1 MGWDNSPLPWR
12 EFERRLSWAS
22 KNGQD
27 SQDNNSNHS
36 APSND
41 AHPGNDSAPSNDS
54 APGNDAHPSKYAHP
68 GNNSHLSEN
77 TARNA
82 RRITRLPA
90 SRSGE
95 PRHLNQPGP
104 DQPGSDQSGPGW
116 SELHCH
122 SSYSFLDGASSPE
135 ELVAEA
141 AQQGLRALAITD
153 HDGMYGVPQFA
164 QAAAQLNQ
172 KGFGLGTV
180 FGAELSLDLATGGSG
195 VPDPAGRHL
204 LVLARDPEG
213 YRRLC
218 RVISTAQL
226 RGGEKGRPRYDLA
239 ELAQAHDGHWVVLT
253 GCRKG
258 AVPAALAAAGPVS
271 GNPVSGNPVSG
282 NPVSGNPV
290 SGNPVSGNPVSG
302 NMAAAAR
309 ELGALADLFGRQN
322 IAVELTSHDQPD
334 DDERNDALYE
344 LATSTGTA
352 VVGTGNVHY
361 ASPRDAKLAQ
371 VLAAV
376 RARRSLDEMDGWLA
390 ASGAAYLRSG
400 TEMIHRLRRYPG
412 VYERTTELAADCAF
426 DFHVIAPKLP
436 DFPVPENYPTEAS
449 WLRHLVEV
457 KAPQRYGR
465 QEAERIGGAYAQIE
479 RELDVIVQLGFPG
492 YFLIVHDIVQF
503 CERNGILCQGRG
515 SAANSAVCYALGIT
529 NVDPVRHGLLFERF
543 LSAGRDGP
551 PDIDLDIE
559 HRRREEAIQYVYER
573 YGRENAAQVANV
585 ISYRPRMALR
595 DAGRA
600 LGYAPQQQDT
610 WARQVGPR
618 PYGPGQPIPP
628 DAGVPPG
635 VTRLAGRMQRLPRH
649 LGIHSGGMVICDQ
662 PVGEVCPV
670 EWARMPGRTVLQ
682 WDKDDCA
689 YAGLVKF
696 DLLGL
701 GMLTALRDCLELV
714 EAHHGQ
720 RWNLHSIPQ
729 EDPRV
734 YDMLCEADTVGVF
747 QVESRAQMATLPRL
761 RPRKFYDLVVEVA
774 LIRPGPIQGG
784 SVHPY
789 MRRRHG
795 DELADLP
802 HDSMYA
808 ALGKTLGV
816 PLFQEQMMQ
825 IAIDCASFTPAE
837 ADQLRQAMSSKR
849 APERIEELRARLL
862 EGMAA
867 NGIPPE
873 VAEDIYVKILAF
885 SSYGF
890 PESHAISFAYLVYA
904 SAWLKFYYP
913 AAFTA
918 ALLRAQPM
926 GFYAPASLISDV
938 RRHGVEVRSVDVNA
952 SAVLATL
959 EEKPTS
965 SRNVTPRPD
974 RVAEAGLAGETRNAT
989 PRRDR
994 VAEAGL
1000 AGETQHAT
1008 PRRDHAA
1015 KADLAAARQPAIRL
1029 GLSEVRNLGAEPAAT
1044 IVAGQPYRDLEDFA
1058 RRTRLPVP
1066 ALEALATAGA
1076 FGCFGI
1082 SRREALWAAGTAATI
1097 RPGQLPGTTPGL
1109 AAPPLPAMT
1118 AAEETFADLW
1128 ATGTYGTHPIEHIRP
1143 GLAERG
1149 VIGTSELRTAR
1160 PGANVTVAGLVTHRQ
1175 QPGTARGVVFLS
1187 LEDET
1192 GMANIICP
1200 PAVWERHRRLAVEAN
1215 ALLVF
1220 GRVERLDGAVS
1231 LLAIRLRRLRVIAAA
1246 RSRDFR

>member
-1 MGWDNSPLPWR
+1 MGWDNPPLPWR
-12 EFERRLSWAS
+12 EFERRLSWS
-22 KNGQD
+22 GQD
-27 SQDNNSNHS
+27 GEDGRGGEDSQVDEDGRSGKDDGGGEGDGERA
-36 APSND
+36 APVT
-41 AHPGNDSAPSNDS
+41 H
-54 APGNDAHPSKYAHP
+54 
-68 GNNSHLSEN
+68 
-77 TARNA
+77 
-82 RRITRLPA
+82 LPA
-90 SRSGE
+90 SRAHRAGA
-95 PRHLNQPGP
+95 PG
-104 DQPGSDQSGPGW
+104 GPAW
-116 SELHCH
+116 AELHCH

-141 AQQGLRALAITD
+141 AGLGLQALAITD

-164 QAAAQLNQ
+164 QAAARLTQQ
-172 KGFGLGTV
+172 TGTRLGTV
-180 FGAELSLDLATGGSG
+180 FGAELSLDLPGGQGG
-195 VPDPAGRHL
+195 VPDPVGRHL

-226 RGGEKGRPRYDLA
+226 AGKEKGRPVYHEAD
-239 ELAQAHDGHWVVLT
+239 LAQAHGGHWVILT

-258 AVPAALAAAGPVS
+258 AVPAALATAGP
-271 GNPVSGNPVSG
+271 G
-282 NPVSGNPV
+282 
-290 SGNPVSGNPVSG
+290 
-302 NMAAAAR
+302 AAAK
-309 ELGALADLFGRQN
+309 ELRALADLFGHQN
-322 IAVELTSHDQPD
+322 IAIELTSHDQPA

-344 LATSTGTA
+344 LGTSTGTTVIA
-352 VVGTGNVHY
+352 TGNVHY
-361 ASPRDAKLAQ
+361 ASPPGAKLAQ
-371 VLAAV
+371 ALAAV

-400 TEMIHRLRRYPG
+400 PEMAHRLRRYPG
-412 VYERTTELAADCAF
+412 VRERTVELAADCAF
-426 DFHVIAPKLP
+426 DFYVIAPKLP
-436 DFPVPENYPTEAS
+436 DFPTPADYPTEAS
-449 WLRHLVEV
+449 WLRQLVKI
-457 KAPQRYGR
+457 KAPERYGPPH
-465 QEAERIGGAYAQIE
+465 AERVEGAYDQID
-479 RELDVIVQLGFPG
+479 RELDVIMNLGFPG
-492 YFLIVHDIVQF
+492 YFLIVHDIVEF
-503 CERNGILCQGRG
+503 CERKGILCQGRG

-529 NVDPVRHGLLFERF
+529 SVDPVGHGLLFERF

-559 HRRREEAIQYVYER
+559 HRRREEAIQYVYDR

-600 LGYAPQQQDT
+600 LGYAPQEQDR

-618 PYGPGQPIPP
+618 PHGHAPGPPVSPDAGIPP
-628 DAGVPPG
+628 DAGVPPV
-635 VTRLAGRMQRLPRH
+635 VTSLAARMQRLPRH
-649 LGIHSGGMVICDQ
+649 LGIHSGGMVICDR

-714 EAHHGQ
+714 EAYHGQ
-720 RWNLHSIPQ
+720 RWQLHSIPQ
-729 EDPRV
+729 EDPGV
-734 YDMLCEADTVGVF
+734 YDMLCEADTIGVF

-761 RPRKFYDLVVEVA
+761 RPRRFYDLVIEVA

-795 DELADLP
+795 DERADLP
-802 HDSMYA
+802 HSSMRQ

-825 IAIDCASFTPAE
+825 MAIDCASFTPAE
-837 ADQLRQAMSSKR
+837 ADRLRQAMSSKR

-862 EGMAA
+862 DGMAA
-867 NGIPPE
+867 RGIPPG

-904 SAWLKFYYP
+904 SAWLKRYYP

-938 RRHGVEVRSVDVNA
+938 RRHGVEVRGVDVNA

-959 EEKPTS
+959 EKPTFK
-965 SRNVTPRPD
+965 RHNGPQPD
-974 RVAEAGLAGETRNAT
+974 
-989 PRRDR
+989 
-994 VAEAGL
+994 
-1000 AGETQHAT
+1000 
-1008 PRRDHAA
+1008 
-1015 KADLAAARQPAIRL
+1015 QPAIRL
-1029 GLSEVRNLGAEPAAT
+1029 GLSDVRNLGQRAA
-1044 IVAGQPYRDLEDFA
+1044 VVAAGQPYRDLEDFA
-1058 RRTRLPVP
+1058 RRTRLAAPV
-1066 ALEALATAGA
+1066 LEALATAGA

-1082 SRREALWAAGTAATI
+1082 GRREALWAAGAAATI

-1149 VIGTSELRTAR
+1149 VIGTAELAAAR

-1175 QPGTARGVVFLS
+1175 QPGTAGGVVFLS

-1192 GMANIICP
+1192 GLANVICP
-1200 PAVWERHRRLAVEAN
+1200 PAVWARHRRLAVEAN
-1215 ALLVF
+1215 ALLVT
-1220 GRVERLDGAVS
+1220 GRAERLDGAVS
-1231 LLAIRLRRLRVIAAA
+1231 LLATGLRRLRVIAAA

>member
-1 MGWDNSPLPWR
+1 MGWENPPLPWR
-12 EFERRLSWAS
+12 EFERRLSWG
-22 KNGQD
+22 GQRGAGAGQRGRPD
-27 SQDNNSNHS
+27 TDADPGGSGGLGSPGGSGGGSGEDGQI
-36 APSND
+36 APV
-41 AHPGNDSAPSNDS
+41 
-54 APGNDAHPSKYAHP
+54 
-68 GNNSHLSEN
+68 
-77 TARNA
+77 R
-82 RRITRLPA
+82 RLPVG
-90 SRSGE
+90 RD
-95 PRHLNQPGP
+95 RPGRGS
-104 DQPGSDQSGPGW
+104 PGRGSPGRGSPGRDSPEW
-116 SELHCH
+116 AELHCH

-135 ELVAEA
+135 DLVTEA
-141 AQQGLRALAITD
+141 AALGLRALAITD

-164 QAAAQLNQ
+164 QAAARLKQRA
-172 KGFGLGTV
+172 GTGLGTV
-180 FGAELSLDLATGGSG
+180 FGAELSLDLPEGQGGI
-195 VPDPAGRHL
+195 PDPVGRHL

-226 RGGEKGRPRYDLA
+226 TGGEKGRPVYDLA
-239 ELAQAHDGHWVVLT
+239 GLAQAHGGHWVILT

-258 AVPAALAAAGPVS
+258 AVPAALAAGGPE
-271 GNPVSGNPVSG
+271 
-282 NPVSGNPV
+282 
-290 SGNPVSGNPVSG
+290 
-302 NMAAAAR
+302 AAAR
-309 ELGALADLFGRQN
+309 ELGGLADMFGRQN
-322 IAVELTSHDQPD
+322 VVIELASHDQPA
-334 DDERNDALYE
+334 DDERNDVLFGLGA
-344 LATSTGTA
+344 STGTA
-352 VVGTGNVHY
+352 VIATGNVHY
-361 ASPRDAKLAQ
+361 ASPRDARLAQ
-371 VLAAV
+371 VLAAT

-400 TEMIHRLRRYPG
+400 AEMERRLRRYPG
-412 VYERTTELAADCAF
+412 VREQTTRLAADCAF
-426 DFHVIAPKLP
+426 DFHVIAPRLP
-436 DFPVPENYPTEAS
+436 DFPVPPDYPTEAS
-449 WLRHLVEV
+449 WLRQLVKV
-457 KAPQRYGR
+457 KAPQRYGPPH
-465 QEAERIGGAYAQIE
+465 AERIEGAYAQIA
-479 RELDVIVQLGFPG
+479 RELDVIVNLGFPG
-492 YFLIVHDIVQF
+492 YFLIVHDIVEF
-503 CERNGILCQGRG
+503 CERRGILCQARG

-559 HRRREEAIQYVYER
+559 HQRREEAIQYVYDR
-573 YGRENAAQVANV
+573 YGRDNAAQVANV

-600 LGYAPQQQDT
+600 LGYAPEQQNV
-610 WARQVGPR
+610 WARQAGPR
-618 PYGPGQPIPP
+618 QYGPGQPIPP
-628 DAGVPPG
+628 DAGVPAA
-635 VTRLAGRMQRLPRH
+635 VTGLAARMQRLPRH
-649 LGIHSGGMVICDQ
+649 LGIHSGGMVICDR

-714 EAHHGQ
+714 EACHGE
-720 RWNLHSIPQ
+720 RWSLHSIPQ
-729 EDPRV
+729 EDPAV
-734 YDMLCEADTVGVF
+734 YDMLCDADTVGVF

-789 MRRRHG
+789 MRRRSG

-802 HDSMYA
+802 HESMRQ

-825 IAIDCASFTPAE
+825 IAIDCASFTPTE

-849 APERIEELRARLL
+849 APERIEELRGRLL
-862 EGMAA
+862 DGMAA
-867 NGIPPE
+867 NGIPPP

-904 SAWLKFYYP
+904 SAWLKCYYP

-926 GFYAPASLISDV
+926 GFYAPASLIGDV
-938 RRHGVEVRSVDVNA
+938 RRHGVEVRGVDVNA

-959 EEKPTS
+959 EKS
-965 SRNVTPRPD
+965 GDSH
-974 RVAEAGLAGETRNAT
+974 NAPSP
-989 PRRDR
+989 PRRGPPAS
-994 VAEAGL
+994 VAAP
-1000 AGETQHAT
+1000 A
-1008 PRRDHAA
+1008 
-1015 KADLAAARQPAIRL
+1015 QPAIRL
-1029 GLSEVRNLGAEPAAT
+1029 GLSEVRNLGEKAAAV
-1044 IVAGQPYRDLEDFA
+1044 VAGQPYRDLEDFA

-1082 SRREALWAAGTAATI
+1082 GRREALWAAGAAATI

-1143 GLAERG
+1143 GLTARG
-1149 VIGTSELRTAR
+1149 VIGAAELRTAR

-1200 PAVWERHRRLAVEAN
+1200 PAVWERHRRLAMEAS
-1215 ALLVF
+1215 ALVVL

-1231 LLAIRLRRLRVIAAA
+1231 LVAGRLRRLRVVAAA